1 LAFSILNTPKKLGS
15 SLLRRAA
22 ASGSKSTP
30 KGSPRAG
37 TRRSPR
43 GGPTKAPRGKVGAD
57 GTGGVGR

>member
-22 ASGSKSTP
+22 ARKGTP

-37 TRRSPR
+37 ARRSPR
-43 GGPTKAPRGKVGAD
+43 IATAKSPKSK
-57 GTGGVGR
+57 